1 MAFCFLPPQFDDR
14 VGYLEHYYCTLMNQ
28 ELDIIVAISF
38 IQMNIKFSLALN
50 VIKFWML
57 LNSSIYFEFFELS

>member
-50 VIKFWML
+50 VIKF
-57 LNSSIYFEFFELS
+57 